1 MNYAK
6 VVAVLLTLGALS
18 ACTATPQ
25 SEQGMLANLV
35 VPTPQVADGR
45 YQLEVAKLT
54 EVITRGE
61 DELDAEAMGQLLYRR
76 GSLYDA
82 LGLATLARIDF
93 NRALDYQPRLAD
105 AYNYLGIHYTQVGQF
120 DYAYEALDAAL
131 ELEPEHPYAYLN
143 RGVAGYYDGRFD
155 LALADLEHFYQADPD
170 DPYRALWRYLAKVE
184 VESAEQA
191 KQELAAA
198 RLASNSEAWGW
209 GIVDLYVGGMS
220 EQTFLQSYATQQL
233 GEDETLAERMCEAY
247 FYLGKLQQ
255 LQGKW
260 DTAAVY
266 FRLALATNVHL
277 FLEHRYATME
287 MDASQAR
294 ATYETKPNVD

>member
-6 VVAVLLTLGALS
+6 AVAVCLTLLTLS
-18 ACTATPQ
+18 ACTATPENDQ
-25 SEQGMLANLV
+25 SMLANLV
-35 VPTPQVADGR
+35 VPTPQMADGR
-45 YQLEVAKLT
+45 FQLEVAKLT

-61 DELDAEAMGQLLYRR
+61 AELDAEAMGQLLYRR
-76 GSLYDA
+76 GSLYDV

-155 LALADLEHFYQADPD
+155 LAMADFQRFFESAPD
-170 DPYRALWRYLAKVE
+170 DPYRALWRYLAAVE
-184 VESAEQA
+184 LGDPEQA

-198 RLASNSEAWGW
+198 RLASQSDAWGW
-209 GIVDLYVGGMS
+209 GIADLYVGGMS
-220 EQTFLQSYATQQL
+220 EQEFLQSYVTQQL
-233 GEDETLAERMCEAY
+233 GADETLAERMCEAY

-255 LQGKW
+255 LQGNW
-260 DTAAVY
+260 ETAAVY

-277 FLEHRYATME
+277 FLEHRYAAME
-287 MDASQAR
+287 MELSQAS
-294 ATYETKPNVD
+294 AKHKNSVD

>member
-6 VVAVLLTLGALS
+6 GVAVLLTIAALS

-25 SEQGMLANLV
+25 GEQGMLANLV

-45 YQLEVAKLT
+45 FQLEVAKLT

-61 DELDAEAMGQLLYRR
+61 EELDAEAMGQLLYRR

-120 DYAYEALDAAL
+120 DYAYETLDAAL

-155 LALADLEHFYQADPD
+155 LALADLQRFYKDDPE
-170 DPYRALWRYLAKVE
+170 DPYRALWRYLAAVE
-184 VESAEQA
+184 VQSPEQA
-191 KQELAAA
+191 LQDLAAA
-198 RLASNSEAWGW
+198 RLANTSDAWAW

-220 EQTFLQSYATQQL
+220 EQEFLQSYATQQL
-233 GEDETLAERMCEAY
+233 GADETLAERMCEAY

-255 LQGKW
+255 LQGNW

-277 FLEHRYATME
+277 FLEHRYAAIE

-294 ATYETKPNVD
+294 ASYQAQNK

>member
-6 VVAVLLTLGALS
+6 VVAVLFTLGALS

-25 SEQGMLANLV
+25 GEQSMLANLV

-82 LGLATLARIDF
+82 LGLAALARIDF

-155 LALADLEHFYQADPD
+155 LALADFEHFYQADPD
-170 DPYRALWRYLAKVE
+170 DPYRALWRYLAAVE
-184 VESAEQA
+184 VKSPEQA
-191 KQELAAA
+191 KQQLAAT
-198 RLASNSEAWGW
+198 RLASNSDAWAW

-220 EQTFLQSYATQQL
+220 EQEFLQNYATKQL
-233 GEDETLAERMCEAY
+233 GADETLAERMCEAY

-255 LQGKW
+255 LQGNW
-260 DTAAVY
+260 ETAAVY

-277 FLEHRYATME
+277 FLEHRYATIE

-294 ATYETKPNVD
+294 ATQKMQAK

>member
-25 SEQGMLANLV
+25 GEQGMLANLV

-45 YQLEVAKLT
+45 FQLEVAKLT

-61 DELDAEAMGQLLYRR
+61 AELDAEAMGQLLYRR

-131 ELEPEHPYAYLN
+131 ELEPEHPYAFLN

-170 DPYRALWRYLAKVE
+170 DPYRALWRYLAAVE
-184 VESAEQA
+184 VKQPEQA
-191 KQELAAA
+191 LQELAAA
-198 RLASNSEAWGW
+198 RLESSSEAWAW
-209 GIVDLYVGGMS
+209 GLVDLYVGGMS
-220 EQTFLQSYATQQL
+220 EQEFLQNYATQQL
-233 GEDETLAERMCEAY
+233 GADETLAERMCEAY

-260 DTAAVY
+260 ETAAVY

-277 FLEHRYATME
+277 FLEHRYAGIEME
-287 MDASQAR
+287 ASQLR
-294 ATYETKPNVD
+294 AQQQAERQRN